1 MLAWLRG
8 QSTPIEVP
16 DQPAPSPQVPSPQV
30 TTPPVQRFDAGVT
43 STQATTDHAGTDTM
57 VDHAGAGVTWTLSSS
72 DSFPS
77 FPGTHDSAVTFTP
90 LDTHA
95 GTGGASIVNNPAVPA
110 IQWFAHSDA
119 LPSFAPV
126 PGVVTDISAPG
137 ARGGDLLG
145 DSGGSGDARGRVF
158 RGGDTL
164 ASLAI
169 DSSGYGDHGWFIVPS
184 ASAEYGDAHFD
195 VAGADGF
202 AFNVAAGE
210 FTSDWFLV

>member
-16 DQPAPSPQVPSPQV
+16 DQPASTPAA
-30 TTPPVQRFDAGVT
+30 TTPVLRSDAPVT
-43 STQATTDHAGTDTM
+43 STQATTDHAGTDTT
-57 VDHAGAGVTWTLSSS
+57 VDHSTGLTITYSSP
-72 DSFPS
+72 DSFPP
-77 FPGTHDSAVTFTP
+77 FNPITHDAQSTITV
-90 LDTHA
+90 DTHA
-95 GTGGASIVNNPAVPA
+95 AGATIVNSPA
-110 IQWFAHSDA
+110 
-119 LPSFAPV
+119 APV
-126 PGVVTDISAPG
+126 PSVVTDISAPLAPA
-137 ARGGDLLG
+137 ARGGDFLG
-145 DSGGSGDARGRVF
+145 DSGGSGDAGGSVF

-169 DSSGYGDHGWFIVPS
+169 DSSGYGAHGWVLGPS

-202 AFNVAAGE
+202 EFNVAAGE

>member
-16 DQPAPSPQVPSPQV
+16 DQPASTPAA
-30 TTPPVQRFDAGVT
+30 TTPVLRSDAPVT
-43 STQATTDHAGTDTM
+43 STQATTDHAGTDTT
-57 VDHAGAGVTWTLSSS
+57 VDHSTGLTITYSSP
-72 DSFPS
+72 DSFPP
-77 FPGTHDSAVTFTP
+77 FNPITHDAQSTITV
-90 LDTHA
+90 DTHA
-95 GTGGASIVNNPAVPA
+95 AGATIVNSPAAPD
-110 IQWFAHSDA
+110 IQWFAHTDT

-126 PGVVTDISAPG
+126 PSVVTDISAPLAPA
-137 ARGGDLLG
+137 ARGGDFLG
-145 DSGGSGDARGRVF
+145 DSGGSGDAGGSVF
-158 RGGDTL
+158 RGGGTL

-202 AFNVAAGE
+202 EFNVAAGE